1 MYVSIFEL
9 LAMAMVPAAAARPR
23 ARALLLNWAR
33 LAAGVRQRPRRLD
46 VCRRSLSTA

>member
-9 LAMAMVPAAAARPR
+9 LAMAMVPARRPR
-23 ARALLLNWAR
+23 ARAAKLTR

-46 VCRRSLSTA
+46 VCRSSLSTA